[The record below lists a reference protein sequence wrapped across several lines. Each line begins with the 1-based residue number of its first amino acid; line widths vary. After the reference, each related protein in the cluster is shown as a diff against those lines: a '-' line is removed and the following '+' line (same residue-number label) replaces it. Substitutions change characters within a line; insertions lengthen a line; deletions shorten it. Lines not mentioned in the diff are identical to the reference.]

1 MPVVAEDGGGPSA
14 SEAMTGTVMK
24 PSPAATDAGGA
35 LGQTGVTQ
43 VTEEVVKGVA
53 GPESPVGETVDKT
66 VEKVKETVGG
76 LLGGGAR

>member
-1 MPVVAEDGGGPSA
+1 V
-14 SEAMTGTVMK
+14 TGTVHNTV
-24 PSPAATDAGGA
+24 AGVDTATGGA
-35 LGQTGVTQ
+35 LGDTGVTQ

-76 LLGGGAR
+76 LLGGGH